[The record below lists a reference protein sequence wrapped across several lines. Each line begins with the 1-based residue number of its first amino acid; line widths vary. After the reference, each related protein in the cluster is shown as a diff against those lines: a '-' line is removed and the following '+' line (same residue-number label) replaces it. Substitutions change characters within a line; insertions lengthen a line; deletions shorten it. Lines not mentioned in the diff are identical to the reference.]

1 MLLSLTKTLLN
12 MAGGFLLLLGTVGS
26 GLLVIFLVDV
36 RSKKNLFG
44 DFPILTK
51 NPSSTCI
58 EKNCEEKQ

>member
-1 MLLSLTKTLLN
+1 

-26 GLLVIFLVDV
+26 GLLVIFLVGV